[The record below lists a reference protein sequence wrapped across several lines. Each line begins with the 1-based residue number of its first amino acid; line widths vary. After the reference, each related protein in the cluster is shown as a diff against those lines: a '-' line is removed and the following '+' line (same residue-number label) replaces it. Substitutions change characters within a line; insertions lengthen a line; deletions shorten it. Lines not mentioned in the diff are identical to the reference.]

1 MKMVFF
7 YFFALEIRST
17 NEALQMNAAVR
28 HAFVY
33 FIHSFG
39 RPLCFFLSL
48 SLSLAIYFIFYFL
61 F

>member
-39 RPLCFFLSL
+39 RPLSFFLSL